1 MDLPGTH
8 QQRHREV
15 AFRTGHPR
23 AEISAASDL
32 LNGAYELTMKQGS
45 GWTRDTQQRQL
56 NMPGE
61 VYTRGKDL
69 RVG

>member
-8 QQRHREV
+8 QQHHREV
-15 AFRTGHPR
+15 EFRTGYPR

-45 GWTRDTQQRQL
+45 GWTPR
-56 NMPGE
+56 
-61 VYTRGKDL
+61 YSGKANEICQ
-69 RVG
+69 VKYIPAVKA